1 MSMTATA
8 TPSQATDRSV
18 SMPAEPSSRGSGSSQ
33 RRQLRSGLV
42 TAAVL
47 SIMLGGLVL
56 AIPGLG
62 AVGHRVT
69 HAHWGWVALGGG
81 LELASCAGFVLA
93 FQQIFN
99 DVPARFATLVA
110 TAEQAFGAV
119 VPVGGAGGIA
129 AGGWLLSRAGMPVR
143 VIAERSAV
151 LFLLTSAT
159 NVVTLVL
166 AGAGLA
172 VGLFA
177 GPGNLA
183 LSALPA
189 GVGLAV
195 LVLFVGLA
203 LRSSGDSGNARSL
216 TSRALRATAGA
227 SATTL
232 RTIQRPGWR
241 LTLGAL
247 AYLLCDVAVLW
258 LAIHA
263 LGYDVPLAPLLLAY
277 LIGYLANAIP
287 IPGGLAVLDGGL
299 AGALLLYHVPAPAAL
314 GGVLLYHA
322 LALWIPALAGTVGFI
337 AAQRQLK
344 SGGVRDRAGRATDG
358 SAPPPS
364 ADDQSR
370 GRCPTG
376 PRRSRPAM
384 TQAYRPQLSECG

>member
-1 MSMTATA
+1 
-8 TPSQATDRSV
+8 
-18 SMPAEPSSRGSGSSQ
+18 
-33 RRQLRSGLV
+33 
-42 TAAVL
+42 
-47 SIMLGGLVL
+47 
-56 AIPGLG
+56 
-62 AVGHRVT
+62 
-69 HAHWGWVALGGG
+69 
-81 LELASCAGFVLA
+81 
-93 FQQIFN
+93 
-99 DVPARFATLVA
+99 
-110 TAEQAFGAV
+110 
-119 VPVGGAGGIA
+119 
-129 AGGWLLSRAGMPVR
+129 MPVR